1 MLRVYFLV
9 IFNVLLLTVG
19 SSQSKLINQG
29 NQALREGDAALA
41 ETLYQEAEDKCKE
54 TEALANN
61 RSVILALDGDP
72 SSAIEALGA
81 GNNLPHH
88 NYNRAIYLLQ
98 SDDHDQALELLNE
111 LEAYGYKNG
120 LNEKRQALNLTSKAE
135 DLKLGIILSQID
147 DEVDQ
152 GEIKSALAI
161 LEKALLL
168 KPTDS
173 HLLFKQAELAM
184 QIPNPFLT
192 LESIGKINS
201 QVVNSEQRQ
210 EMSLLKAQALGRMNK
225 IREGI
230 ILLERL
236 YLIQKNSDARLREM
250 LAYFYLKVGRYQEAM
265 SCINAYGQ
273 NSANGYLIAANAA
286 HRNASYYKAQA
297 LYKKAQAIDKVNLN
311 VQLGLA
317 ICLLRLDKQRRARAL
332 VDSLSHSHADNPN
345 VMNAKGIIYKDS
357 GLSYL
362 NNWDKAQSK
371 SYLTAAVNYFE
382 SAAELRPLNKDAY
395 LGNKALA
402 LFYLDMKKEAYK
414 IWSKKSGLT
423 SQNNLALLEVSQ
435 SKYTQAY
442 NRLDSLVTEHS
453 RRSNKEHSILNHNRR
468 EARNRKRI
476 SLSLIHI

>member
-72 SSAIEALGA
+72 SSAIETLGA

-161 LEKALLL
+161 
-168 KPTDS
+168 
-173 HLLFKQAELAM
+173 
-184 QIPNPFLT
+184 
-192 LESIGKINS
+192 
-201 QVVNSEQRQ
+201 
-210 EMSLLKAQALGRMNK
+210 
-225 IREGI
+225 
-230 ILLERL
+230 
-236 YLIQKNSDARLREM
+236 
-250 LAYFYLKVGRYQEAM
+250 
-265 SCINAYGQ
+265 
-273 NSANGYLIAANAA
+273 
-286 HRNASYYKAQA
+286 
-297 LYKKAQAIDKVNLN
+297 
-311 VQLGLA
+311 
-317 ICLLRLDKQRRARAL
+317 
-332 VDSLSHSHADNPN
+332 
-345 VMNAKGIIYKDS
+345 
-357 GLSYL
+357 
-362 NNWDKAQSK
+362 
-371 SYLTAAVNYFE
+371 
-382 SAAELRPLNKDAY
+382 
-395 LGNKALA
+395 
-402 LFYLDMKKEAYK
+402 
-414 IWSKKSGLT
+414 
-423 SQNNLALLEVSQ
+423 
-435 SKYTQAY
+435 
-442 NRLDSLVTEHS
+442 
-453 RRSNKEHSILNHNRR
+453 
-468 EARNRKRI
+468 
-476 SLSLIHI
+476 